1 MCCEKCSP
9 GREATTEYVNEFA
22 KSVGADDLNSGNVYN
37 VDETTLVLEVYTKM
51 TVSSTLVK
59 DARVKLLIHTQFLL
73 EFPE

>member
-37 VDETTLVLEVYTKM
+37 VDETTLVLEV
-51 TVSSTLVK
+51 
-59 DARVKLLIHTQFLL
+59 
-73 EFPE
+73 